1 MTTHTTTPSTGLAGT
16 RERLWAALEARDEAA
31 AAAAVLDAHDAGT
44 TAEDLLLD
52 VIGPVQARVGG
63 EWAAGRIGVAQE
75 HAATAIQ
82 DRVIAALAHRG
93 PRPGPATGAR
103 AGARE
108 SAAAGPGARR
118 EGGTAPRRVTV
129 ACVDG
134 EWHAL
139 PARLLAEVLR
149 GRGFLVDYL
158 GAHVPTPHLI
168 AHLHQTGADAVAL
181 SASLPVRLPTAH
193 AAVTAVQAIGLP
205 VLVGGAAFGPDG
217 RYALLLGADGWAP
230 DARAAASLLAGGL
243 RRPEGAPQDPAREL
257 PHLADQEYTLVTR
270 SRTQLIRHVLT
281 ALEAAVPAMASYT
294 GRQRE
299 RTAEDIAHIVDFLA
313 ASLYADDAELF
324 TRFVTWTA
332 GILRAR
338 GVPDAALAA
347 ALDLLADAQYD
358 FPRARAHLVA
368 GRRSLT
374 RVPAPG
380 RRA

>member
-1 MTTHTTTPSTGLAGT
+1 MTTHTTTSSIGLAET

-31 AAAAVLDAHDAGT
+31 AADAVFDAHDAGT
-44 TAEDLLLD
+44 TTEDLLLD

-75 HAATAIQ
+75 HAVTAIQ
-82 DRVIAALAHRG
+82 DRVIAALAHRA
-93 PRPGPATGAR
+93 PRHRT
-103 AGARE
+103 
-108 SAAAGPGARR
+108 AAGTAPRR
-118 EGGTAPRRVTV
+118 ATGTAPRRVTV

-149 GRGFLVDYL
+149 SRGFLVDYL

-230 DARAAASLLAGGL
+230 DARAAASLLADGL
-243 RRPEGAPQDPAREL
+243 RRPEALPQDPTREL
-257 PHLADQEYTLVTR
+257 PHLSDQEYTLVTR
-270 SRTQLIRHVLT
+270 SRTQLTRHVVKV
-281 ALEAAVPAMASYT
+281 LEDAVPAMAAYT
-294 GRQRE
+294 DRQRE

-324 TRFVTWTA
+324 TGFVTWTA

-338 GVPDAALAA
+338 GVPGDALVA
-347 ALDLLADAQYD
+347 ALDVLTDTQHD
-358 FPRARAHLVA
+358 FPRARTHLLA
-368 GRRSLT
+368 GRRALT
-374 RVPAPG
+374 RIPEPSAPG
-380 RRA
+380 PLS

>member
-1 MTTHTTTPSTGLAGT
+1 MTTHTTTSSIGLAGT

-31 AAAAVLDAHDAGT
+31 AADAVFDAHDAGT
-44 TAEDLLLD
+44 TTEDLLLD

-75 HAATAIQ
+75 HAVTAIQ
-82 DRVIAALAHRG
+82 DRVIAALAHRP
-93 PRPGPATGAR
+93 PRHRT
-103 AGARE
+103 
-108 SAAAGPGARR
+108 AAGTAPRR
-118 EGGTAPRRVTV
+118 ETGTAPRRVTV

-149 GRGFLVDYL
+149 SRGFLVDYL

-230 DARAAASLLAGGL
+230 DARAAASLLADGL
-243 RRPEGAPQDPAREL
+243 RRPEAPPQDPTREL
-257 PHLADQEYTLVTR
+257 PHLSDQEYTLVTR
-270 SRTQLIRHVLT
+270 SRTRLTRHVVKE
-281 ALEAAVPAMASYT
+281 LEHAVPAMAAYT
-294 GRQRE
+294 DRQRE

-324 TRFVTWTA
+324 TGFVTWTA

-338 GVPDAALAA
+338 GVPGDALVA
-347 ALDLLADAQYD
+347 ALDVLSDTQHD
-358 FPRARAHLVA
+358 FPRARTHLLA
-368 GRRSLT
+368 GRRALT
-374 RVPAPG
+374 RIPEPSAPG
-380 RRA
+380 PHS

>member
-1 MTTHTTTPSTGLAGT
+1 
-16 RERLWAALEARDEAA
+16 AAR
-31 AAAAVLDAHDAGT
+31 
-44 TAEDLLLD
+44 
-52 VIGPVQARVGG
+52 
-63 EWAAGRIGVAQE
+63 GV
-75 HAATAIQ
+75 
-82 DRVIAALAHRG
+82 
-93 PRPGPATGAR
+93 RPESGA
-103 AGARE
+103 
-108 SAAAGPGARR
+108 
-118 EGGTAPRRVTV
+118 APRRVTV

-168 AHLHQTGADAVAL
+168 AHLHQNGADAVAL

-217 RYALLLGADGWAP
+217 QYALLLGADGWAP

-243 RRPEGAPQDPAREL
+243 RRPEGFPPDPGREL
-257 PHLADQEYTLVTR
+257 PHLSDQEYTLITR
-270 SRTQLIRHVLT
+270 GRTELIRRVLT
-281 ALEAAVPAMASYT
+281 ALEDTVPAMASYT
-294 GRQRE
+294 ERQRE

-338 GVPDAALAA
+338 GVPDHALVA
-347 ALDLLADAQYD
+347 ALDLLAAAQYD
-358 FPRARAHLVA
+358 FPRARAHLLA
-368 GRRSLT
+368 GRSALVRD
-374 RVPAPG
+374 PAPTDPG
-380 RRA
+380 RRP

>member
-1 MTTHTTTPSTGLAGT
+1 MTTHTTTAPSGLTHA
-16 RERLWAALEARDEAA
+16 RERLWAALEARDETAA
-31 AAAAVLDAHDAGT
+31 ASAVFDAHDAGA
-44 TAEDLLLD
+44 TAEELLLD

-82 DRVIAALAHRG
+82 DRVIAALAHRDPHRRPAAAPG
-93 PRPGPATGAR
+93 VRPGSGA
-103 AGARE
+103 
-108 SAAAGPGARR
+108 
-118 EGGTAPRRVTV
+118 APRRVTV

-168 AHLHQTGADAVAL
+168 AHLHQNGADAVAL

-217 RYALLLGADGWAP
+217 RYAHLLGADGWAP

-243 RRPEGAPQDPAREL
+243 RRPEGFPPDPDREL
-257 PHLADQEYTLVTR
+257 PHLSDQEYTLITR
-270 SRTQLIRHVLT
+270 GRTELIRRVLT
-281 ALEAAVPAMASYT
+281 ALEDTVPAMASYT
-294 GRQRE
+294 ERQRE

-338 GVPDAALAA
+338 GVPDHALVA
-347 ALDLLADAQYD
+347 ALDLLAAAQYD
-358 FPRARAHLVA
+358 FPRTRAHLLA
-368 GRRSLT
+368 GRSALVRD
-374 RVPAPG
+374 PAPTDPG
-380 RRA
+380 RRP

>member
-1 MTTHTTTPSTGLAGT
+1 MTTHTTTSSTGLAGT

-31 AAAAVLDAHDAGT
+31 AAEAVFAAQDAGAT
-44 TAEDLLLD
+44 TEDLLLD

-75 HAATAIQ
+75 HAVTAIQ
-82 DRVIAALAHRG
+82 DRVIAALAHRA
-93 PRPGPATGAR
+93 PRHRTATGPGTR
-103 AGARE
+103 QE
-108 SAAAGPGARR
+108 S
-118 EGGTAPRRVTV
+118 GTAPRRVTV

-149 GRGFLVDYL
+149 SRGFLVDYL

-217 RYALLLGADGWAP
+217 RYAVLLGADGWAP
-230 DARAAASLLAGGL
+230 DARAAASLLADGL
-243 RRPEGAPQDPAREL
+243 RRPSDPPPDPTREL
-257 PHLADQEYTLVTR
+257 RHLSDQEYTLVTR
-270 SRTQLIRHVLT
+270 SRTQLTRHVLEK
-281 ALEAAVPAMASYT
+281 LEDAVPAMAAYT
-294 GRQRE
+294 DRQRE

-324 TRFVTWTA
+324 TGFVTWTA
-332 GILRAR
+332 EILRAR
-338 GVPDAALAA
+338 GVPGDALVAALG
-347 ALDLLADAQYD
+347 LLADAQHD
-358 FPRARAHLVA
+358 FPRARTHLVA
-368 GRRSLT
+368 GRRALT
-374 RVPAPG
+374 RVPAPSAFG
-380 RRA
+380 PHA